1 MSRVPATHADPSGAT
16 PMKAKITASLLSL
29 AIAAS
34 AVIVP
39 LPAAA
44 EGSFTDA
51 QKQEM
56 HTIIRD
62 YMLENPTLLNEM
74 ITKLQA
80 AEQAQQEEMAQ
91 AAISANKDRIFRSP
105 EDVVLGNPEGSVT
118 MVEFFDYNC
127 GYCKRAVTEVLRL
140 AEEDKDLRIVLKE
153 FPILSEGSVIA
164 AHAALAARKQNK
176 YEELHLALMA
186 TQGSIDGQ
194 EKVLE
199 VAKEAGLDVDKL
211 KADMDADRAASD
223 KVIDE
228 TRELAQT
235 LGINGTPAFI
245 IDDTVVPG
253 AAPYDQLVSVVKG
266 VRDGGGCKFC

>member
-1 MSRVPATHADPSGAT
+1 
-16 PMKAKITASLLSL
+16 MKTRITASLLSL

-34 AVIVP
+34 SVIAP
-39 LPAAA
+39 LPAVA
-44 EGSFTDA
+44 EGSFSDA

-62 YMLENPTLLNEM
+62 YLLENPALLNEM

-80 AEQAQQEEMAQ
+80 AEQAKQEEMAQ
-91 AAISANKDRIFRSP
+91 AAISDNKDKIFRSP
-105 EDVVLGNPEGSVT
+105 NDMVFGNPAGSVT

-127 GYCKRAVTEVLRL
+127 GYCKRAMAEVLRL
-140 AEEDKDLRIVLKE
+140 TEEDKDLRIVMKE

-164 AHAALAARKQNK
+164 AHAALAARKQDK
-176 YEELHLALMA
+176 YKELHMALMGA
-186 TQGSIDGQ
+186 QGGIDNQ

-199 VAKEAGLDVDKL
+199 VAREAGLDVDKL
-211 KADMDADRAASD
+211 KADMEADRAASD

-245 IDDTVVPG
+245 IDDTLVPG
-253 AAPYDQLVSVVKG
+253 AAPYDQLVAAVKG
-266 VRDGGGCKFC
+266 VRDNGGCKFC

>member
-1 MSRVPATHADPSGAT
+1 
-16 PMKAKITASLLSL
+16 MKTRITASLLSL

-34 AVIVP
+34 SVIAP
-39 LPAAA
+39 LPAVA

-62 YMLENPTLLNEM
+62 YLLENPALLNEM

-80 AEQAQQEEMAQ
+80 AEQAKQEEMAQ
-91 AAISANKDRIFRSP
+91 AAISDNKDKIFRSP
-105 EDVVLGNPEGSVT
+105 NDMVFGNPAGSVT

-127 GYCKRAVTEVLRL
+127 GYCKRAMAEVLRL
-140 AEEDKDLRIVLKE
+140 TEEDKDLRIVMKE

-164 AHAALAARKQNK
+164 AHAALAARKQDK
-176 YEELHLALMA
+176 YKELHMALMGA
-186 TQGSIDGQ
+186 QGGIDNQ

-199 VAKEAGLDVDKL
+199 VAREAGLDVDKL
-211 KADMDADRAASD
+211 KADMEADRAASD

-245 IDDTVVPG
+245 IDDTLVPG
-253 AAPYDQLVSVVKG
+253 AAPYDQLVAAVKG
-266 VRDGGGCKFC
+266 VRDNGGCKFC